1 MNFILLLMDILGC
14 QLFFSITNNIALIL
28 VAM

>member
-14 QLFFSITNNIALIL
+14 LLFFSITNNIALIL
-28 VAM
+28 MAT